1 MGIAEGVMAGGS
13 ILGSV
18 LGSRGSSKAAKAQTN
33 IAAAQQRLEDA
44 QYQQSRADNMPWL
57 TTGRQA
63 LNQLSAMTQPGFD
76 YRQLEQD
83 PGYQFR
89 QQQGE
94 NALSR
99 AMAARGMLNSG
110 AALKEA
116 ARFNQGLASDEFT
129 NAYNRLSGLAG
140 TGKTAAGNL
149 ASLGSQYMQSAG
161 NNAGQMANARASAY
175 AGRAQAQQNALA
187 DIMGMVGS
195 GAFGGLFGGKSIGN
209 SGKSIGNSGY
219 GLKEKL

>member
-110 AALKEA
+110 AAMKEA

-129 NAYNRLSGLAG
+129 NAYNRLAGLAG

-209 SGKSIGNSGY
+209 SGKSIDNSGY
-219 GLKEKL
+219 SLKEKL

>member
-13 ILGSV
+13 LLGGV

-33 IAAAQQRLEDA
+33 IAEAQQRLEDA
-44 QYQQSRADNMPWL
+44 QFQQSRSDTMPWL

-76 YRQLEQD
+76 YRQLESD

-89 QQQGE
+89 RQQGE

-99 AMAARGMLNSG
+99 ALASRGMLNSG
-110 AALKEA
+110 AAMKEL
-116 ARFNQGLASDEFT
+116 ARYSQGLATDEFT
-129 NAYNRLSGLAG
+129 NAFNRLSALAG
-140 TGKTAAGNL
+140 TGQTAASGL

-161 NNAGQMANARASAY
+161 SNAGQMANARASAY
-175 AGRAQAQQNALA
+175 VGQAQAQQNALS
-187 DIMGMVGS
+187 DILGMVGS
-195 GAFGGLFGGKSIGN
+195 GAFNGLFGG
-209 SGKSIGNSGY
+209 GKSIGNSGY

>member
-1 MGIAEGVMAGGS
+1 MGIAEGVMAVGS
-13 ILGSV
+13 LVNGLIGARS
-18 LGSRGSSKAAKAQTN
+18 SRKASKAQTN
-33 IAAAQQRLEDA
+33 IAAAQQRMEDA
-44 QYQQSRADNMPWL
+44 QFQQSRSDQMPWL

-76 YRQLEQD
+76 YRQLESD

-89 QQQGE
+89 RQQGE

-99 AMAARGMLNSG
+99 ALASRGMLNSG
-110 AALKEA
+110 AAMKEA
-116 ARFNQGLASDEFT
+116 ARYSQGLATDEFT
-129 NAYNRLSGLAG
+129 NAFNRLSALAG
-140 TGKTAAGNL
+140 TGQTAASGL

-161 NNAGQMANARASAY
+161 SNAGQMANARASAY
-175 AGRAQAQQNALA
+175 VGQAQAQQNALS
-187 DIMGMVGS
+187 DILGMVGS
-195 GAFGGLFGGKSIGN
+195 GAFNGLFG

>member
-1 MGIAEGVMAGGS
+1 MGIAEGVMAAGS
-13 ILGSV
+13 LINGAMAARS
-18 LGSRGSSKAAKAQTN
+18 SRKASKAQTN

-44 QYQQSRADNMPWL
+44 QYQQSRADTMPWL

-76 YRQLEQD
+76 YRQLEED

-99 AMAARGMLNSG
+99 AMAARVMLNSG
-110 AALKEA
+110 AAMKEA

-129 NAYNRLSGLAG
+129 NVYNRLAGLAG
-140 TGKTAAGNL
+140 TGQTAAGNL

-187 DIMGMVGS
+187 DILGMVGS

-209 SGKSIGNSGY
+209 SGY

>member
-1 MGIAEGVMAGGS
+1 MGIAEGIMAGGS

-89 QQQGE
+89 RQQGE

-110 AALKEA
+110 AAMKEA

-129 NAYNRLSGLAG
+129 NAYNRLAGLAG

-209 SGKSIGNSGY
+209 SGKSIDNSGY
-219 GLKEKL
+219 SLKEKL

>member
-1 MGIAEGVMAGGS
+1 MGIAEGIMAGGS

-18 LGSRGSSKAAKAQTN
+18 LGSRGSSKASKAQTN
-33 IAAAQQRLEDA
+33 IAEAQQRLEDA

-110 AALKEA
+110 AAMKEA

-129 NAYNRLSGLAG
+129 NAYNRLAGLAG

-209 SGKSIGNSGY
+209 SGKSIDNSGY
-219 GLKEKL
+219 SLKEKL

>member
-18 LGSRGSSKAAKAQTN
+18 LGSRGSRKASKAQTN

-44 QYQQSRADNMPWL
+44 QYQQSRADTMPWL

-140 TGKTAAGNL
+140 TGQTAANL
-149 ASLGSQYMQSAG
+149 SSLGSQYMQSAG

-195 GAFGGLFGGKSIGN
+195 GAFGGLFGGKSID
-209 SGKSIGNSGY
+209 NSGY
-219 GLKEKL
+219 SLKEKL